1 MDGDEEDYETN
12 ENNELYERRSHMR
25 ADRLLSIM
33 LILQAHRRMT
43 ARALADRLEVSE
55 RTIHRDMES
64 LSAAGVPVVAE
75 RGLGGGWSLLGEY
88 RTDLTGLNETEIQ
101 ALFLAR
107 SPQLLDDLGLGKAA
121 EAAFIKLFATVPPG
135 TRQEAESANER
146 IYIDV
151 TGWNRSDESVP
162 HLPLLQEAVWQER
175 KVRFKYSRGF
185 DCDDVERLVDP
196 LGLVAKGSVWYLV
209 AGIDGD
215 IRNYRV
221 SRILDAEMTD
231 QTFVRP
237 EFFNLVTHWH
247 QSAVEF
253 KSKLPRYQVIVRVH
267 PEAVNRMYIIGR
279 FSRVEQ
285 VDPPDEEGWRQ
296 ASICFQFEA
305 DACECLLGFADQIE
319 VLEPQEL
326 RQKLVKRAVQLVEFY
341 SKKLTAD

>member
-1 MDGDEEDYETN
+1 
-12 ENNELYERRSHMR
+12 MR

-33 LILQAHRRMT
+33 LMLQAHRRMT

-88 RTDLTGLNETEIQ
+88 RTNLTGLNEAEIQ

-121 EAAFIKLFATVPPG
+121 EAAFIKLFATVPPA
-135 TRQEAESANER
+135 TRHDAESASQR
-146 IYIDV
+146 IYVDV
-151 TGWNRSDESVP
+151 TGWNRSEESVP
-162 HLPLLQEAVWQER
+162 LLPLLQEAVWRER
-175 KVRFKYSRGF
+175 KVRFMYQRGF
-185 DCDDVERLVDP
+185 DCDDVERVVDP

-209 AGIDGD
+209 AAIDGD

-221 SRILDAEMTD
+221 SRMLEAELTD

-237 EFFNLVTHWH
+237 ESFDLVTHWH

-253 KSKLPRYQVIVRVH
+253 RSRFPRYQVIVRVH
-267 PEAVNRMYIIGR
+267 PEAFNRLYIIGR

-285 VDPPDEEGWRQ
+285 VDSPDEEGWRQ
-296 ASICFQFEA
+296 ASICFQFED
-305 DACECLLGFADQIE
+305 DACECLLGFGDQLE
-319 VLEPQEL
+319 VLEPQGL
-326 RQKLVKRAVQLVEFY
+326 RHKLLKRAERVVEFY
-341 SKKLTAD
+341 STRLTAN